1 MLLANLKDNSEAF
14 AIHIVVQLS
23 KQEVDYASN
32 LSKDSGAKPKDVR
45 ETIQHGIKLALW
57 QHNHFQDNLNG
68 FTEALDELCKDLS
81 KEQISTIIL
90 PFVEKLKKLDS

>member
-1 MLLANLKDNSEAF
+1 MKREA
-14 AIHIVVQLS
+14 
-23 KQEVDYASN
+23 
-32 LSKDSGAKPKDVR
+32 
-45 ETIQHGIKLALW
+45 IQHGIKLALW

-68 FTEALDELCKDLS
+68 FTEALDELCKDMS